1 MTDNALYKGCNQ
13 ITSVQFGLYQYLPF
27 DLVIQAVLTRMFFLF
42 ILLSVRLLADRD
54 KKKIMLILC
63 SLDNKIIMLRNMFKK
78 NQVLQV
84 TKYESIF

>member
-13 ITSVQFGLYQYLPF
+13 ITSVQYGLYQYLPF

-54 KKKIMLILC
+54 KKKNNAYPMQ
-63 SLDNKIIMLRNMFKK
+63 S
-78 NQVLQV
+78 
-84 TKYESIF
+84 

>member
-54 KKKIMLILC
+54 KKKMLILC

-78 NQVLQV
+78 NQVLKV